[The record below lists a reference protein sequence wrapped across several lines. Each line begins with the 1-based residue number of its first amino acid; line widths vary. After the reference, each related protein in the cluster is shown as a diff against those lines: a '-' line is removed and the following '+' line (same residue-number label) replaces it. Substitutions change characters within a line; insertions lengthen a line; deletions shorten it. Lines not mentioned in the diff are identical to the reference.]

1 VRDQIDDLFVG
12 QVTRPEM
19 LAGLCDG
26 IDVVFSSVGLTR
38 QKDGL
43 TFHDV
48 DYQGNKNILD
58 RALEASV
65 AKFLYVSVY
74 NAQLMEHLAIV
85 KAHEDFVRAL
95 QASGLP
101 RTIMR
106 PTGYFSDIGEYFQM
120 AKSGRAYLI
129 GDGKKCLNP
138 IHGADLANVCAD
150 ALTGGDAEVPAGGP
164 MVYSQNEIAE
174 LAFSVLGK
182 PPRINHI
189 PARLARAG
197 IGAMRLF
204 DRHAAELFDF
214 FATAGR
220 YENVA
225 PALARTR
232 WMSIS
237 GRSVDQPVD
246 LGERGRRKCMPICS
260 KCWPVHCVTANW
272 RGRYRKIQESALGR
286 PMRAARSV
294 RWSIRCARESGCF

>member
-1 VRDQIDDLFVG
+1 MKVLVAGATGYLGRFVVQEFKRRGHWVRTLARNPERLAEPGPFLAPAVRDQIDDLFVG
-12 QVTRPEM
+12 HVTQPET
-19 LAGLCDG
+19 LADLCDG

-48 DYQGNKNILD
+48 DYQGNRNILD

-65 AKFLYVSVY
+65 ARFLYVSVY

-101 RTIMR
+101 HTILR

-129 GDGKKCLNP
+129 GDGRKHLNP
-138 IHGADLANVCAD
+138 IHGADLANVCAE
-150 ALTGGDAEVPAGGP
+150 ALTSGDAEVPAGGP
-164 MVYSQNEIAE
+164 VVYSQNEIAE

-182 PPRINHI
+182 PPRITHI
-189 PARLARAG
+189 PAGLARVG
-197 IGAMRLF
+197 IGTMRLF

-220 YENVA
+220 FENVA
-225 PALARTR
+225 PCFGTHALDEYFREL
-232 WMSIS
+232 S
-237 GRSVDQPVD
+237 RSP
-246 LGERGRRKCMPICS
+246 LER
-260 KCWPVHCVTANW
+260 
-272 RGRYRKIQESALGR
+272 
-286 PMRAARSV
+286 
-294 RWSIRCARESGCF
+294 

>member
-1 VRDQIDDLFVG
+1 MKVLVAGATGYLGRFVVREFKRRGYWVRALARNPERLAEPGPFLAPTVRDQIDDLFVG
-12 QVTRPEM
+12 KVTRPET

-58 RALEASV
+58 RALEVSV

-95 QASGLP
+95 QASGL
-101 RTIMR
+101 THTVLR

-129 GDGKKCLNP
+129 GDGTKRLNP
-138 IHGADLANVCAD
+138 IHGADLANVCAE
-150 ALTGGDAEVPAGGP
+150 AIIGSDAEVPAGGP
-164 MVYSQNEIAE
+164 VVYSQNEIAE
-174 LAFSVLGK
+174 MAFSILGK
-182 PPRINHI
+182 PPRITHI
-189 PARLARAG
+189 PAGLARAG

-204 DRHAAELFDF
+204 DRHAADLFDF

-220 YENVA
+220 YDNVA
-225 PALARTR
+225 PCFGTHTLDDYFRKLSHA
-232 WMSIS
+232 
-237 GRSVDQPVD
+237 PV
-246 LGERGRRKCMPICS
+246 ER
-260 KCWPVHCVTANW
+260 
-272 RGRYRKIQESALGR
+272 
-286 PMRAARSV
+286 
-294 RWSIRCARESGCF
+294 

>member
-1 VRDQIDDLFVG
+1 MKVLIAGSTGYLGRFVVREFKRRGYWIRALARNPGRLAEPGPFLAPAVRDQIDDLFVG
-12 QVTRPEM
+12 QVTRPET

-48 DYQGNKNILD
+48 DYQGNRNILD

-65 AKFLYVSVY
+65 TKFLYVSVY
-74 NAQLMEHLAIV
+74 NAHLMEHLAIV
-85 KAHEDFVRAL
+85 KAHEEFVRAL

-101 RTIMR
+101 HTILR

-120 AKSGRAYLI
+120 AQTGRAYLI
-129 GDGKKCLNP
+129 GDGKNRLNP
-138 IHGADLANVCAD
+138 IHGADLANVCAE

-164 MVYSQNEIAE
+164 VIYSQNEIAE

-182 PPRINHI
+182 PPRITHI
-189 PARLARAG
+189 PAGLARVG

-204 DRHAAELFDF
+204 DRHAADLFDF

-225 PALARTR
+225 PCFGTHALDAYFREL
-232 WMSIS
+232 S
-237 GRSVDQPVD
+237 RSPAE
-246 LGERGRRKCMPICS
+246 G
-260 KCWPVHCVTANW
+260 
-272 RGRYRKIQESALGR
+272 
-286 PMRAARSV
+286 
-294 RWSIRCARESGCF
+294 

>member
-1 VRDQIDDLFVG
+1 MNVLVAGSTGYLGRFIVREFKRRGYWVRALARNPGRLAEPGPFLAPAVWDQIDDLFVG
-12 QVTRPEM
+12 KVTRPET

-65 AKFLYVSVY
+65 GKFIYVSVY
-74 NAQLMEHLAIV
+74 NAQLMEHLAII

-95 QASGLP
+95 RASGLP
-101 RTIMR
+101 HTILR

-129 GDGKKCLNP
+129 GDGRKRLNP
-138 IHGADLANVCAD
+138 IHGADLANVCGEA
-150 ALTGGDAEVPAGGP
+150 AVGVAAEVPAGGP
-164 MVYSQNEIAE
+164 VVYSQNEIAE

-182 PPRINHI
+182 PARITHI
-189 PARLARAG
+189 PAGLARAG

-204 DRHAAELFDF
+204 DRHAADLFDF

-220 YENVA
+220 FENVA
-225 PALARTR
+225 PCFGTHTLDEYFQELSRPPA
-232 WMSIS
+232 
-237 GRSVDQPVD
+237 
-246 LGERGRRKCMPICS
+246 ER
-260 KCWPVHCVTANW
+260 
-272 RGRYRKIQESALGR
+272 
-286 PMRAARSV
+286 
-294 RWSIRCARESGCF
+294 

>member
-1 VRDQIDDLFVG
+1 MKVLVAGSTGYLGRYVVQEFKRRGHWVRALARNPERLAEPGPFLAPAVGDQVDDLFVG
-12 QVTRPEM
+12 EVTRPET

-48 DYQGNKNILD
+48 DYQGNKNLLD
-58 RALEASV
+58 RALGASV

-74 NAQLMEHLAIV
+74 NAQLMEHLAII

-101 RTIMR
+101 HTVLR

-120 AKSGRAYLI
+120 AESGRAYLI
-129 GDGKKCLNP
+129 GDGKKHLNP
-138 IHGADLANVCAD
+138 IHGADLACVCAE
-150 ALTGGDAEVPAGGP
+150 AITGADAEVPAGGP
-164 MVYSQNEIAE
+164 VVYNQNEIAK
-174 LAFSVLGK
+174 LAFSILGK
-182 PPRINHI
+182 PARITHI
-189 PARLARAG
+189 PTRLASAA

-204 DRHAAELFDF
+204 NPHAADLFDF

-225 PALARTR
+225 PCF
-232 WMSIS
+232 
-237 GRSVDQPVD
+237 GRHTLDEYFQELSRPPA
-246 LGERGRRKCMPICS
+246 ER
-260 KCWPVHCVTANW
+260 
-272 RGRYRKIQESALGR
+272 
-286 PMRAARSV
+286 
-294 RWSIRCARESGCF
+294 

>member
-1 VRDQIDDLFVG
+1 MNVLVAGSTGYLGRFVVREFKRRGYWVRALARNPGRLAEPGPFLAPAVWDQIDDLFVG
-12 QVTRPEM
+12 KVTRPET

-65 AKFLYVSVY
+65 GKFIYVSVY
-74 NAQLMEHLAIV
+74 NAQLMEHLAII

-95 QASGLP
+95 RASGLP
-101 RTIMR
+101 HAILR

-129 GDGKKCLNP
+129 GDGRKRLNP
-138 IHGADLANVCAD
+138 IHGADLVNVCAE
-150 ALTGGDAEVPAGGP
+150 AAVGVAAEVPAGGP
-164 MVYSQNEIAE
+164 VVYSQNEIAE

-182 PPRINHI
+182 PARIAHI
-189 PARLARAG
+189 PAGLARAG

-204 DRHAAELFDF
+204 DRHAADLFDF

-220 YENVA
+220 FENVA
-225 PALARTR
+225 PCFGTHT
-232 WMSIS
+232 
-237 GRSVDQPVD
+237 
-246 LGERGRRKCMPICS
+246 LGEYFEELS
-260 KCWPVHCVTANW
+260 
-272 RGRYRKIQESALGR
+272 R
-286 PMRAARSV
+286 PPAER
-294 RWSIRCARESGCF
+294 

>member
-1 VRDQIDDLFVG
+1 MKVLVAGSTGYLGRFVVRESKRRGHWVRALARNPERLAEPGPFLAPAVRDQIDDLFVG
-12 QVTRPEM
+12 QVTEPET

-65 AKFLYVSVY
+65 AKVLYVSVY

-95 QASGLP
+95 RASGLP
-101 RTIMR
+101 HTILR

-129 GDGKKCLNP
+129 GDGKKRLNP
-138 IHGADLANVCAD
+138 IHGADLANVCAE
-150 ALTGGDAEVPAGGP
+150 ALTGSDAEVPAGGP
-164 MVYSQNEIAE
+164 VVYSQNEIAE
-174 LAFSVLGK
+174 LAFSILGK
-182 PPRINHI
+182 PPRITHI
-189 PARLARAG
+189 PAGLASAA
-197 IGAMRLF
+197 IGAMRLL
-204 DRHAAELFDF
+204 DRHSADLFDF
-214 FATAGR
+214 FATAGQ

-225 PALARTR
+225 PRFGTHTLDDYFREL
-232 WMSIS
+232 S
-237 GRSVDQPVD
+237 
-246 LGERGRRKCMPICS
+246 CS
-260 KCWPVHCVTANW
+260 PAD
-272 RGRYRKIQESALGR
+272 R
-286 PMRAARSV
+286 
-294 RWSIRCARESGCF
+294 